1 MNKKEWVYFAK
12 GMLVCMVS
20 VACLLGLSL
29 WLLIYVNRDL
39 QQEMSFEQ
47 VLNLI
52 LVTIIALMF
61 PLIQYGQARWLWH
74 TRRVPAGQQ
83 PAWMSEKTA
92 HLPKIAKPWQQRLLE
107 VGLQVGAMLLLL
119 WLFGAYATQQRL
131 VGIANE
137 YDISSGTYLLC
148 VLVLAAVPIAVL
160 AWLVMMLR
168 EMVARKWDKQGLRYQ
183 LWRVWLWAY
192 VLAFG
197 LCVYLIQM
205 MGVMMVRHLE

>member
-160 AWLVMMLR
+160 AWLVKMMR

>member
-1 MNKKEWVYFAK
+1 MNAQEWKTLAK
-12 GMLVCMVS
+12 AMLICMVA
-20 VACLLGLSL
+20 VALLLGLSL

-39 QQEMSFEQ
+39 QTHMTFEQ

-52 LVTIIALMF
+52 LVSLVALMF
-61 PLIQYGQARWLWH
+61 PVIQYGQARWLWH
-74 TRRVPAGQQ
+74 TRHVPSGQQ

-92 HLPKIAKPWQQRLLE
+92 HLPKVAKPWQQRLLE
-107 VGLQVGAMLLLL
+107 VGIQIGAMLLLL
-119 WLFGAYATQQRL
+119 WLFGTYATQQRL

-137 YDISSGTYLLC
+137 YDISSGTYLVC

-160 AWLVMMLR
+160 AWLVKMMR

-183 LWRVWLWAY
+183 LWWVWLWAY
-192 VLAFG
+192 VFAFG

>member
-160 AWLVMMLR
+160 AWLVKMVR
-168 EMVARKWDKQGLRYQ
+168 EMVASKWDKQGLRYQ

-205 MGVMMVRHLE
+205 MGVMIVRYLE

>member
-47 VLNLI
+47 VLNPI

-160 AWLVMMLR
+160 AWLVKMMR

>member
-1 MNKKEWVYFAK
+1 MDKKEWVYFAK

-52 LVTIIALMF
+52 LVAIIALMF

-74 TRRVPAGQQ
+74 TRHMPAEHM
-83 PAWMSEKTA
+83 PKWMSEKTA
-92 HLPKIAKPWQQRLLE
+92 HLPKIAKSWQQRLLE

-148 VLVLAAVPIAVL
+148 VLVLAAVSIAVL
-160 AWLVMMLR
+160 AWLVRMMR

-183 LWRVWLWAY
+183 LWQVWLWAY
-192 VLAFG
+192 VFAFG

-205 MGVMMVRHLE
+205 MGVMMVRYLE

>member
-74 TRRVPAGQQ
+74 TRHVPAGQQ
-83 PAWMSEKTA
+83 PEWMSEKTA
-92 HLPKIAKPWQQRLLE
+92 HLPKVAKPWQQRLLE
-107 VGLQVGAMLLLL
+107 VGMQIGAMLLLL
-119 WLFGAYATQQRL
+119 WLFGAYATQQFL

-137 YDISSGTYLLC
+137 FDISSGMYLVC
-148 VLVLAAVPIAVL
+148 VMVAGLVPIAAL
-160 AWLVMMLR
+160 AALVKWLR
-168 EMVARKWDKQGLRYQ
+168 EAVAREWDEH
-183 LWRVWLWAY
+183 
-192 VLAFG
+192 VLG
-197 LCVYLIQM
+197 CER
-205 MGVMMVRHLE
+205 G

>member
-74 TRRVPAGQQ
+74 TRHVPVGQQ
-83 PAWMSEKTA
+83 PEWMSEKTA

-160 AWLVMMLR
+160 AWLVKVMR
-168 EMVARKWDKQGLRYQ
+168 EMVARQWDKQGVRYQ

>member
-1 MNKKEWVYFAK
+1 
-12 GMLVCMVS
+12 
-20 VACLLGLSL
+20 
-29 WLLIYVNRDL
+29 
-39 QQEMSFEQ
+39 
-47 VLNLI
+47 
-52 LVTIIALMF
+52 
-61 PLIQYGQARWLWH
+61 
-74 TRRVPAGQQ
+74 
-83 PAWMSEKTA
+83 
-92 HLPKIAKPWQQRLLE
+92 
-107 VGLQVGAMLLLL
+107 MLLLL

-160 AWLVMMLR
+160 AWLVKMMR

>member
-74 TRRVPAGQQ
+74 TRHVPAGQQ

>member
-137 YDISSGTYLLC
+137 YDISSGTYLVC

-160 AWLVMMLR
+160 AWLVKMMR

>member
-52 LVTIIALMF
+52 LVAIIALMF

-74 TRRVPAGQQ
+74 TRHVPSGQQ

-92 HLPKIAKPWQQRLLE
+92 HLPKVAKPWQQRLLE
-107 VGLQVGAMLLLL
+107 VGMQIGAMLLLL
-119 WLFGAYATQQRL
+119 WLFGTYANQQYL
-131 VGIANE
+131 VGIANAHN
-137 YDISSGTYLLC
+137 ISSELYLVGVMVAG
-148 VLVLAAVPIAVL
+148 VLPIALL
-160 AWLVMMLR
+160 AGLVKWLR
-168 EMVARKWDKQGLRYQ
+168 DAVARDWDKQGLRYQ
-183 LWRVWLWAY
+183 LWKIWLWAY
-192 VLAFG
+192 VVAFG
-197 LCVYLIQM
+197 FCMYIILMLGLMLVRYL
-205 MGVMMVRHLE
+205 E

>member
-52 LVTIIALMF
+52 LVAIIALMF

-74 TRRVPAGQQ
+74 TRHVPAGQQ
-83 PAWMSEKTA
+83 PEWMSEKTA

-107 VGLQVGAMLLLL
+107 VSLQVGAMLLLL

-160 AWLVMMLR
+160 AWLVKMVR
-168 EMVARKWDKQGLRYQ
+168 EMVASKWDKQGLRYQ

>member
-74 TRRVPAGQQ
+74 TRHVPAGQQ
-83 PAWMSEKTA
+83 PEWMSEKTA

-107 VGLQVGAMLLLL
+107 VCMQIGAMLLLL
-119 WLFGAYATQQRL
+119 WLFGAYATQQFL

-137 YDISSGTYLLC
+137 FDISSGMYLVC
-148 VLVLAAVPIAVL
+148 VMVAGLVPIAAL
-160 AWLVMMLR
+160 AALVKWLR
-168 EMVARKWDKQGLRYQ
+168 EAVARDWDKQGLRYQ
-183 LWRVWLWAY
+183 LWQAWMGAY
-192 VLAFG
+192 VMAFG
-197 LCVYLIQM
+197 LCVYLILM
-205 MGVMMVRHLE
+205 LGIMLVRYLE

>member
-61 PLIQYGQARWLWH
+61 PLIQYG
-74 TRRVPAGQQ
+74 
-83 PAWMSEKTA
+83 
-92 HLPKIAKPWQQRLLE
+92 
-107 VGLQVGAMLLLL
+107 
-119 WLFGAYATQQRL
+119 
-131 VGIANE
+131 
-137 YDISSGTYLLC
+137 
-148 VLVLAAVPIAVL
+148 
-160 AWLVMMLR
+160 
-168 EMVARKWDKQGLRYQ
+168 
-183 LWRVWLWAY
+183 
-192 VLAFG
+192 
-197 LCVYLIQM
+197 
-205 MGVMMVRHLE
+205 

>member
-1 MNKKEWVYFAK
+1 MNVQEWKTLAK
-12 GMLVCMVS
+12 AMLICMVA
-20 VACLLGLSL
+20 VALLLGLSL

-39 QQEMSFEQ
+39 QTHMTFEQ

-52 LVTIIALMF
+52 LVSLVALMF
-61 PLIQYGQARWLWH
+61 PVIQYGQARWLWH
-74 TRRVPAGQQ
+74 TRHVPSGQQ

-92 HLPKIAKPWQQRLLE
+92 HLPKVAKPWQQRLLE
-107 VGLQVGAMLLLL
+107 VGMQIGAMLLLL
-119 WLFGAYATQQRL
+119 WLFGTYATQQRL

-160 AWLVMMLR
+160 AWLVKMMR